1 MPTIF
6 SYVLGR
12 PSTLQTIEEYTVAV
26 EESPAQDE
34 PTPNTTILEDSPE
47 S

>member
-6 SYVLGR
+6 RYVLGR
-12 PSTLQTIEEYTVAV
+12 PSTLQTIEEYTVVA
-26 EESPAQDE
+26 EESPAQNE
-34 PTPNTTILEDSPE
+34 PETNTTILEDSPE

>member
-12 PSTLQTIEEYTVAV
+12 PSTLQTIEEYTVVA
-26 EESPAQDE
+26 EESPAQVATE
-34 PTPNTTILEDSPE
+34 TNTTILEDSPE